1 MRSLIFRFEKCLGD
15 LRKLIHQAMNQGKT
29 VFAQLMSFLPV
40 YEFDKCVRRY
50 KGNYRVRTFTCREHF
65 YVMSFSQL
73 TYRESLRD
81 IEACLTALS
90 GKLYHCGIKQPVSKS
105 TLAEANESRD
115 WHIYADFAQ
124 ILIKEARRLYKT
136 DNEFLLDIDNM
147 AYALD
152 STTIDLCL
160 ALFPWA
166 RFRKAKGAIKMHTL
180 LDLRGSIPTF
190 IEITDGLCH
199 DVNVLTY

>member
-1 MRSLIFRFEKCLGD
+1 
-15 LRKLIHQAMNQGKT
+15 MNQGKT

-50 KGNYRVRTFTCREHF
+50 KDNYRVRTFTCREYF

-81 IEACLTALS
+81 NEACLTALS

-115 WHIYADFAQ
+115 WRICADFAQ
-124 ILIKEARRLYKT
+124 ILIKVARRLYKT

-152 STTIDLCL
+152 STTPLVRICNPCHMINQFSTIHYSITNISNIP
-160 ALFPWA
+160 FPPA
-166 RFRKAKGAIKMHTL
+166 
-180 LDLRGSIPTF
+180 
-190 IEITDGLCH
+190 
-199 DVNVLTY
+199 